1 MGMLQMQMFPY
12 FLVAVAA
19 SFILTYSVF
28 AATSDDQGVEH
39 WMAQQ
44 TSELAAI
51 AGGNG

>member
-1 MGMLQMQMFPY
+1 MKAFPY
-12 FLVAVAA
+12 FLVAAIA

-28 AATSDDQGVEH
+28 AATTDDQGVEH

-44 TSELAAI
+44 TSALAAM